1 MSGVANSIY
10 FGAHDGTQ
18 LYYRDWGNG
27 DPVVLLA
34 GWAVPSDFWAY
45 QMLALK
51 EAGYRCI
58 AYDRRGHG
66 KSADQN
72 GPYDFDTLASDL
84 HALLEHLDL
93 RNVTLVGHSAGGAEC
108 VRYLTR
114 YGCARIARLV
124 LVAPATPVVMQ
135 TLDNLEGVPT
145 EAIRALRHAYAT
157 NFPQWLHDNAR
168 PFFVP
173 ETPESM
179 LTWMENIMLQT
190 SLQAVIELYDAVA
203 TTDFRKEMR
212 EISVPTFI
220 VQGTKDASIPI
231 EISGYKAAKL
241 VKNSR
246 LIVYENAPH
255 GLPLTHTA
263 RLNRDL
269 LDFIGASSG

>member
-1 MSGVANSIY
+1 
-10 FGAHDGTQ
+10 
-18 LYYRDWGNG
+18 
-27 DPVVLLA
+27 
-34 GWAVPSDFWAY
+34 
-45 QMLALK
+45 
-51 EAGYRCI
+51 
-58 AYDRRGHG
+58 
-66 KSADQN
+66 
-72 GPYDFDTLASDL
+72 
-84 HALLEHLDL
+84 
-93 RNVTLVGHSAGGAEC
+93 
-108 VRYLTR
+108 
-114 YGCARIARLV
+114 
-124 LVAPATPVVMQ
+124 
-135 TLDNLEGVPT
+135 EGVPT

-190 SLQAVIELYDAVA
+190 SLRAVVELYDAVA

-212 EISVPTFI
+212 EISVPTLI

-231 EISGYKAAKL
+231 KISGYKAAKL

-246 LIVYENAPH
+246 FIVYENAPH